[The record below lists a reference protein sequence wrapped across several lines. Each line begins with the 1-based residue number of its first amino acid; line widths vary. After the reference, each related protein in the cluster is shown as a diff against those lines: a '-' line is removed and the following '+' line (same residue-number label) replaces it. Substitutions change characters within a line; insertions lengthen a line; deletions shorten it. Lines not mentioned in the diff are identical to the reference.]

1 MVRYALKLSNANAVS
16 DLSKFPVNRVLFVLR
31 FLPVKRDGIYGDYL
45 AQSSTMNIAGSL
57 IHEVS
62 VKPKSISITGMTTV
76 LFTTFKGNQQVFS
89 RNNISREI
97 NIVNYYRLWL
107 ELHCFPSPQ
116 KTNNQ
121 QSIPDKWQNG
131 FLLGRIPSLKPLLLK
146 ILKRKFNMNTT
157 AQQKKGLLV
166 GKIHLK

>member
-89 RNNISREI
+89 RNNISKKI
-97 NIVNYYRLWL
+97 NIVNYYRL
-107 ELHCFPSPQ
+107 
-116 KTNNQ
+116 
-121 QSIPDKWQNG
+121 
-131 FLLGRIPSLKPLLLK
+131 
-146 ILKRKFNMNTT
+146 
-157 AQQKKGLLV
+157 
-166 GKIHLK
+166 